1 MSLTLKQEAFCQA
14 YIENKGNASEAYRT
28 AYAAGKMKA
37 ETVNKR
43 ASELLANGEITGR
56 VAELQ
61 QEHRTKHDVTVSGL
75 LEELEEARQ
84 KALTAE
90 TPQASA
96 AVAATM
102 GKARL
107 TGLDKVLIDLTADVK
122 VENRSIKDIFDG

>member
-43 ASELLANGEITGR
+43 ASELMANGEITGR

-61 QEHRTKHDVTVSGL
+61 QEHRTKHDITVSDL
-75 LEELEEARQ
+75 LKELDEARQ
-84 KALTAE
+84 AALSAE

-122 VENRSIKDIFDG
+122 VENRSIKEIFDG

>member
-43 ASELLANGEITGR
+43 AYELMANGEITGR

-61 QEHRTKHDVTVSGL
+61 QEHRTKHDITVSDL
-75 LEELEEARQ
+75 LKELDEARQ
-84 KALTAE
+84 AALSAE

-122 VENRSIKDIFDG
+122 VENRSIKEIFDG

>member
-28 AYAAGKMKA
+28 AYATGKMKP
-37 ETVNKR
+37 ETIHVK
-43 ASELLANGEITGR
+43 ASELLNDGKVTVRIS
-56 VAELQ
+56 ELQ
-61 QEHRTKHDVTVSGL
+61 QEHRTKHDITVSSL
-75 LEELEEARQ
+75 LEELESARQ
-84 KALTAE
+84 AALSAE

>member
-14 YIENKGNASEAYRT
+14 YIENKGNASEAYRA
-28 AYAAGKMKA
+28 AYAAGKMKL
-37 ETVNKR
+37 ESIHVN
-43 ASELLANGEITGR
+43 ASKLLADTK
-56 VAELQ
+56 VALRISELQ
-61 QEHRTKHDVTVSGL
+61 QEHRNKHDVTVSGL

>member
-14 YIENKGNASEAYRT
+14 YIENKGNASEAYRA
-28 AYAAGKMKA
+28 AYAAGKMKS

-122 VENRSIKDIFDG
+122 VENRSIKEIFDG